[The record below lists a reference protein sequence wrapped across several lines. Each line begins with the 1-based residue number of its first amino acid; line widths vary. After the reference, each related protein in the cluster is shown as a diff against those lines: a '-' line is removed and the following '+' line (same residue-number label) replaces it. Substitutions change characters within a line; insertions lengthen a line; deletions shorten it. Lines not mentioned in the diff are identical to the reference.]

1 MKKLL
6 FVLVACCVM
15 ITTSAITFS
24 QSAIPHVMSYQGV
37 LADPATGKFLP
48 DGNYKVIVRLYEG
61 VNEEDVVY
69 METQRV
75 TVVRGVFNMI
85 IGSVN
90 PFPSRM
96 KFDRAYFM
104 GVSVNGGEELQPRT
118 ALTASPYALYAE
130 NAGTAEVAKSLS
142 PDAKVVQSVNNV
154 TGNISIK
161 GSDGISVTQ
170 TGNEITIGNGLQEN
184 TDKGGNKGQA
194 LIWNSGAEIGGN
206 INLNSNISG
215 TGYLT
220 LNNNSIGLGKLSS
233 TGATNGKVITY
244 NGSSIVWATPPTTTS
259 VTMLGDVTGSS
270 GDNTIANGAVNSAKI
285 TDGSIV
291 DADIAPSAGIDY
303 SKLSGVP
310 TSLPPSGAAGGDL
323 SSTYPNPTIAN
334 DAVTSSKIANSS
346 VTLPKISATGA
357 TAGQVLGFNGS
368 NIVWTSSG
376 LTNFAESLNT
386 VAPNTSINAA
396 QLRVSGGTVNTD
408 FVLTPRGTGA
418 ILATM
423 PDNGTSGGNKRG
435 ANAVDWQTVR
445 SDASQVATGSLSVI
459 GGGSSNIAN
468 DLGTVVGGG
477 DNNTAKGTYSTIAGG
492 QGNTTRL
499 SFSTIGG
506 GYANIA
512 NSFYS
517 TVAGGNV
524 NEATGEQSAILGGS
538 GNKASNTYATVGGG
552 DVNWAV
558 AYGATVAGG
567 THNWAHSNFTT
578 ISGGLGNSILTN
590 SDYST
595 VGGGYSNVASGVAAT
610 VSGGLMNQAYSDFS
624 CVPGGRGLILN
635 GSGSFGFLGGNV
647 GGNDM
652 TISAINTAVFGNTD
666 LWLANNDNNT
676 RSLRFYEQYS
686 SSGNF
691 PNGTN
696 YVAFKAPNSVA
707 NDVTWTLPNAD
718 GTNGQ
723 VLSTNGNSSL
733 SWITISTSGAAGGD
747 LSGTYPNPVIV
758 SGAVTSSHISDGTI
772 VNADVSPTAAIAYS
786 KLNLVNSIQNSDIVA
801 NAITTSKVANGTV
814 TTSKMADSAIS
825 GLKLLTFSVTNR
837 HLASNAVTTEKI
849 DPTGAASGDVLT
861 YNGSSVAWAA
871 PSGGGGTSPSY
882 GRKTTNETRNST
894 TVADDAEMFVTLAA
908 GKTYKI
914 TIVFQMRRVNAG
926 SGDHF
931 RYNFS
936 YTGSLSN
943 GGFINLLNT
952 SAAPLFNDVSFT
964 TDFETSIGIANPSWA
979 TGHVEG
985 IVTTTTS
992 GVLRFRWA
1000 KQVNTNNNPT
1010 ELAAGSY
1017 ITAVPLN

>member
-244 NGSSIVWATPPTTTS
+244 NGSSIVWATPPVTTS
-259 VTMLGDVTGSS
+259 VTMGGDVTGNSAS
-270 GDNTIANGAVNSAKI
+270 NTIASNAITSAKI
-285 TDGSIV
+285 ADGSIV
-291 DADIAPSAGIDY
+291 NADVSSSAAIGYSKLNLSNSIGTSDVTDGAITDAKVANGISY

-310 TSLPPSGAAGGDL
+310 TSLPPNGSAGGDL
-323 SSTYPNPTIAN
+323 SGTYPNPTIAN
-334 DAVTSSKIANSS
+334 DAVTSAKIADGS
-346 VTLPKISATGA
+346 VTIPKLSATGTADNTTFLRGDGTWSAASGGSVTTNA
-357 TAGQVLGFNGS
+357 TLSGVGTGGSPLGINLGNSNTWTANQTFGGTFLITANSRIAMTNSDNNARDIRQQEPSGTGSQYIGWRAPSVSNNGNYVWPAVVGSVGQVLTLSTSNGIDS
-368 NIVWTSSG
+368 ASTYWS
-376 LTNFAESLNT
+376 
-386 VAPNTSINAA
+386 
-396 QLRVSGGTVNTD
+396 
-408 FVLTPRGTGA
+408 TPS
-418 ILATM
+418 AT
-423 PDNGTSGGNKRG
+423 P
-435 ANAVDWQTVR
+435 
-445 SDASQVATGSLSVI
+445 TGS
-459 GGGSSNIAN
+459 
-468 DLGTVVGGG
+468 
-477 DNNTAKGTYSTIAGG
+477 
-492 QGNTTRL
+492 
-499 SFSTIGG
+499 
-506 GYANIA
+506 
-512 NSFYS
+512 
-517 TVAGGNV
+517 
-524 NEATGEQSAILGGS
+524 
-538 GNKASNTYATVGGG
+538 
-552 DVNWAV
+552 
-558 AYGATVAGG
+558 
-567 THNWAHSNFTT
+567 
-578 ISGGLGNSILTN
+578 
-590 SDYST
+590 
-595 VGGGYSNVASGVAAT
+595 
-610 VSGGLMNQAYSDFS
+610 
-624 CVPGGRGLILN
+624 
-635 GSGSFGFLGGNV
+635 
-647 GGNDM
+647 
-652 TISAINTAVFGNTD
+652 
-666 LWLANNDNNT
+666 
-676 RSLRFYEQYS
+676 
-686 SSGNF
+686 
-691 PNGTN
+691 
-696 YVAFKAPNSVA
+696 
-707 NDVTWTLPNAD
+707 
-718 GTNGQ
+718 
-723 VLSTNGNSSL
+723 
-733 SWITISTSGAAGGD
+733 AGGD
-747 LSGTYPNPVIV
+747 LSGSYPNPTIAND
-758 SGAVTSSHISDGTI
+758 AVTSGHISDGTI
-772 VNADVSPTAAIAYS
+772 VNADVSATAAIVYS
-786 KLNLVNSIQNSDIVA
+786 KLSLINSIQNSDIVA

-814 TTSKMADSAIS
+814 TTSKMADSAITGLKLITNAVQTAHIADGAVTSTKITDGTIVDADVSTSAAIAYSKLNLVNSIQNADVQANAITTSKVANGTVTTSKMADSAIS
-825 GLKLLTFSVTNR
+825 GLKLLTYAVTNR

-894 TVADDAEMFVTLAA
+894 TVADDTEMFVTLAA

-914 TIVFQMRRVNAG
+914 TIIFQMRRVNAG

-964 TDFETSIGIANPSWA
+964 TDFETAIGIANPSWA

-1010 ELAAGSY
+1010 ESAAGSY